1 MRIKARTE
9 HWIDVNILQL
19 IRERDRLLYASARN
33 KKDNGL
39 RKMFNLTRNKLQ
51 REVKKAKENYFKNK
65 VVENKNDSKKLWGQ
79 LNTLGYSSKT
89 KDRSKIVIESEGEK
103 CHDSKNVCKTF
114 NDYFLNVASNLV
126 SKLPSAPKIFTTDTH
141 IFRSYYANKNI
152 ITNNFS
158 LQEVTENFVY
168 NEIMRLNPNKSTGL
182 DGINA
187 RFLRDGASEL
197 KYVLTFIVNL
207 SISTNTVPIEL
218 KKARV
223 RPLFKKSN
231 RLLVSNYRPVSV
243 LNVVSKIL
251 ERAVYIQLEKYLN
264 ESNILFNHQSGFR
277 KAYSTETCLINLT
290 DTIRKELSNGNYVGM
305 VLLDLQK
312 AFDTVDHQILCKKL
326 NFMGV
331 RNIEWFQSYLM
342 QREQIVT
349 VNGTDSDPGTV
360 TCGVPQGSILG
371 PLLFLCYIN
380 DMPISIK
387 CKLMLYADDSALV
400 VSGNDPNVIAQTL
413 SEQLESCSK
422 WLIDNKLSLHLGKTE
437 SILFGSKRKLK
448 LINNFQVTC
457 YNEVVKNV
465 TCVKYLGIYLNNSLT
480 GESII
485 NEVVKKANSRIRFL
499 YKFKDMLDQKCR
511 KLLCIALIQCHLDYC
526 SSAWFSGLS
535 KFHRKKLQIVQ
546 NKMVRFIL
554 NLDYRSH
561 VGQHELDTLDM
572 LKVDDRARQLQLNH
586 LFKIFNGIC
595 PDYMLENFNR
605 INDTALRICTRASLN
620 IFFLPRVGNV
630 AMQSF
635 FYSGIKS
642 WNSLPTRIKLIDSEN
657 TFKEKV
663 KQFLKKEAGEKERSP
678 FVY

>member
-1 MRIKARTE
+1 M
-9 HWIDVNILQL
+9 
-19 IRERDRLLYASARN
+19 
-33 KKDNGL
+33 
-39 RKMFNLTRNKLQ
+39 
-51 REVKKAKENYFKNK
+51 
-65 VVENKNDSKKLWGQ
+65 
-79 LNTLGYSSKT
+79 
-89 KDRSKIVIESEGEK
+89 
-103 CHDSKNVCKTF
+103 
-114 NDYFLNVASNLV
+114 
-126 SKLPSAPKIFTTDTH
+126 
-141 IFRSYYANKNI
+141 
-152 ITNNFS
+152 
-158 LQEVTENFVY
+158 
-168 NEIMRLNPNKSTGL
+168 
-182 DGINA
+182 
-187 RFLRDGASEL
+187 
-197 KYVLTFIVNL
+197 
-207 SISTNTVPIEL
+207 
-218 KKARV
+218 
-223 RPLFKKSN
+223 
-231 RLLVSNYRPVSV
+231 
-243 LNVVSKIL
+243 NVVSKIL

-620 IFFLPRVGNV
+620 NFFLPRVGNV